1 MIIQPVQVPDDY
13 LPVAHTCFNLLD
25 LPVRYSNKSKLAE
38 KLKNAIE
45 NAEGFGL
52 VWEVIQLVWE
62 IFTPGSIVLLC
73 SHSIL
78 TNSSVAQLF
87 LVTTKE
93 SFFPI
98 FYTHTVKLQHT
109 LPIFLLLA

>member
-25 LPVRYSNKSKLAE
+25 LPVRYSSKGKLAE

-52 VWEVIQLVWE
+52 V
-62 IFTPGSIVLLC
+62 
-73 SHSIL
+73 
-78 TNSSVAQLF
+78 
-87 LVTTKE
+87 
-93 SFFPI
+93 
-98 FYTHTVKLQHT
+98 
-109 LPIFLLLA
+109 